1 MPRIQT
7 ESDLVLTRSVL
18 ENESV
23 MGGLTP
29 DTREAFLAG
38 GRVRRY
44 VKDDVLSSRGEPV
57 DSLIILIDG
66 VIEIS
71 RVGVNGRRHILF
83 YLERGQ
89 VTNLVPMLDRRRA
102 IHDAIAHTDCL
113 VLHVGEQDLTKR
125 MACDPQLTRGVIAV
139 LCLRTRTTY
148 AMFSNDRLLP
158 LRQRCAWALFEMVR
172 QHGRVREENVLLTLK
187 LSREEFAEM
196 LGRTRQAIGKE
207 LQRLEEE
214 GVIRTTYS
222 TFVINDRDALE
233 RIARVG

>member
-1 MPRIQT
+1 
-7 ESDLVLTRSVL
+7 
-18 ENESV
+18 
-23 MGGLTP
+23 
-29 DTREAFLAG
+29 
-38 GRVRRY
+38 
-44 VKDDVLSSRGEPV
+44 
-57 DSLIILIDG
+57 
-66 VIEIS
+66 
-71 RVGVNGRRHILF
+71 
-83 YLERGQ
+83 
-89 VTNLVPMLDRRRA
+89 
-102 IHDAIAHTDCL
+102 
-113 VLHVGEQDLTKR
+113 
-125 MACDPQLTRGVIAV
+125 MACDAQLTRGVIAV

-158 LRQRCAWALFEMVR
+158 LRQRCAWALLEMVR
-172 QHGRVREENVLLTLK
+172 QHGRVREEDVLLTLK